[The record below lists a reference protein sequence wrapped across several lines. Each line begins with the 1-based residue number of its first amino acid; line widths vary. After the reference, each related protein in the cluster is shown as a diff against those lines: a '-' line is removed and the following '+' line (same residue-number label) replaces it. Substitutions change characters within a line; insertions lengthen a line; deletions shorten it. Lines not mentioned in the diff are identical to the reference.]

1 MYSRFYSP
9 LPILKYFVKYY
20 FIFVTYIDDFNQLTQ
35 CSIPYN
41 CPVLIF
47 TVSDDAPT
55 FVVEGHSISNVS
67 GHIGGQ
73 TYSPVYM
80 GKPGNFRII
89 VVLFQANGA
98 YHLFRTPQNEFLGQ
112 FVRVKD
118 LLGKKAD
125 DIQERIYESRNNN
138 HEIIRE
144 LNIFLLRFLKNN
156 EIKKTYLDHVI
167 SQIIKKNGNV
177 KVEEL
182 CTDLNIN
189 ARTLRRYFKQQ
200 VGLSPKEF
208 TWLFRL
214 SQLYKILMY
223 NENISIHD
231 VVYQLGYYDQS
242 HLINDFRK
250 YAHYAPGLLSN
261 KKNIILDHFIKADS
275 YYEKYQS

>member
-9 LPILKYFVKYY
+9 LPILKDFVKYY
-20 FIFVTYIDDFNQLTQ
+20 IIFDTYVDDFNQLTQ

-55 FVVEGHSISNVS
+55 FVVEGHSISNIS
-67 GHIGGQ
+67 GHMGGQ

-80 GKPGNFRII
+80 DKPGNFRII

-98 YHLFRTPQNEFLGQ
+98 YHLFRIPQSDYLGQ
-112 FVRVKD
+112 FVTVQN
-118 LLGKKAD
+118 LLGKKTD
-125 DIQERIYESRNNN
+125 NVQQRIYENRNNN

-156 EIKKTYLDHVI
+156 EIRKTYLDDVI
-167 SQIIKKNGNV
+167 SQIIEKNGNV

-182 CTDLNIN
+182 CADLNIN
-189 ARTLRRYFKQQ
+189 PRTLRRYFKEQ
-200 VGLSPKEF
+200 VGVTPKEF
-208 TWLFRL
+208 TWFFRL
-214 SQLYKILMY
+214 NKLHKYLMY
-223 NENISIHD
+223 YKNISIHD
-231 VVYQLGYYDQS
+231 LVYQLGYFDQS
-242 HLINDFRK
+242 HLINDFKK

-261 KKNIILDHFIKADS
+261 NIILSHFMKADS
-275 YYEKYQS
+275 YYEKFPA